1 MPNRTIRDIIAHQ
14 KVLSAAPDCTV
25 REAAQRMAEAKVGA
39 MLILD
44 GERLAGIFTERDLL
58 NRVVAKKLDP
68 DSTPLARVMTADP
81 RTIGAD
87 KSLAH
92 ALVMMDD
99 GGYRHVPVVEDG
111 RPVGMVSARDALGRE
126 LIEYESEMQRRE
138 HLTEIML

>member
-44 GERLAGIFTERDLL
+44 GGRLAGIFTERDLL

-68 DSTPLARVMTADP
+68 ASFMEFARAVITPMPTNANASTTTTATTAMMTFFFFAGS
-81 RTIGAD
+81 IG
-87 KSLAH
+87 
-92 ALVMMDD
+92 
-99 GGYRHVPVVEDG
+99 
-111 RPVGMVSARDALGRE
+111 
-126 LIEYESEMQRRE
+126 
-138 HLTEIML
+138 